1 MKRFA
6 DRNITPASLPLSKL
20 RGLPNAVRVTLKV
33 RRVNSCAQLLAV
45 AAAAEARRRLD
56 SQWPIDRKRE
66 RADFVIDTS
75 GSFEATG
82 RQVREIWAALSG
94 GATRRQ

>member
-1 MKRFA
+1 MQ
-6 DRNITPASLPLSKL
+6 LSRL
-20 RGLPNAVRVTLKV
+20 MARDGLPE
-33 RRVNSCAQLLAV
+33 
-45 AAAAEARRRLD
+45 AEARRRLD

-94 GATRRQ
+94 GATRRR